1 MPGVGGLAHLHSG
14 AHGQRQTVLSTDN
27 ISVFCFQ
34 RDLLTSNLNFYV
46 WNFNETE
53 NHEFLG
59 KYAKT
64 ILKCSWK
71 VNSVIT
77 GMCTLDLLAV
87 NYNSQLTQTQ
97 TLWLPLHL
105 NKVTL

>member
-14 AHGQRQTVLSTDN
+14 AHGQRPPSVLSIDN
-27 ISVFCFQ
+27 IFVFCFQ

-59 KYAKT
+59 KYAMT
-64 ILKCSWK
+64 ILICSEK
-71 VNSVIT
+71 
-77 GMCTLDLLAV
+77 
-87 NYNSQLTQTQ
+87 
-97 TLWLPLHL
+97 
-105 NKVTL
+105 